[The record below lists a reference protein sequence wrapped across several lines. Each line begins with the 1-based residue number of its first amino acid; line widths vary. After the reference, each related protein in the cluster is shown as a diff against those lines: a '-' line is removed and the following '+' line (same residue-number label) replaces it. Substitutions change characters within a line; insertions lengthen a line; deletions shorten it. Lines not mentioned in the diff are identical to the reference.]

1 MNKDTLRIFG
11 LVLVIGAPVFFFLVF
26 RPLSKIPRPPAPPH
40 YYPLGVVESIN
51 DAHEK
56 EKDSVWQTVANDTFT
71 TQGGDQLELDSLR
84 DNVYVADFFFA
95 SCPGQCPIMSG
106 QLQRVQNAF
115 IKDRNFRIISF
126 SVDPKRDSVPRLRD
140 YAKVHN
146 AVSGRWYFV
155 TGPKEK
161 VYKVANESFHL
172 VAKEDQDDGPEAFI
186 HSEKFTLVDASGVIR
201 GYYNGLDSNSVNKM
215 MGDIVLVLRETE
227 QNYSFR
233 KNPKKRGGL
242 GKEENVFESKA
253 HDTSSAIKNNDH
265 DTAANKKK

>member
-40 YYPLGVVESIN
+40 YYPLGVVKSVN
-51 DAHEK
+51 DVHET
-56 EKDSVWQTVANDTFT
+56 EIDSVWQTVANDTFI
-71 TQGGDQLELDSLR
+71 TQSGDPLVLDSLR

-95 SCPGQCPIMSG
+95 SCPSQCPIMSG

-126 SVDPKRDSVPRLRD
+126 SVDPARDSVARLRQ
-140 YAKVHN
+140 YAKDHD
-146 AVSGRWYFV
+146 AITGRWYFA
-155 TGPKEK
+155 TGPKAK
-161 VYKVANESFHL
+161 TYKLANESFHL
-172 VAKEDQDDGPEAFI
+172 VAREDQDDGPEAFI

-201 GYYNGLDSNSVNKM
+201 GYYNGLDSSSVNKLM
-215 MGDIVLVLRETE
+215 ADIVLVLRETE

-242 GKEENVFESKA
+242 GKEKNPYERAAEDSSTK
-253 HDTSSAIKNNDH
+253 DTP
-265 DTAANKKK
+265 KK

>member
-51 DAHEK
+51 DIHEK
-56 EKDSVWQTVANDTFT
+56 EIDSVWQTVGNDTFT
-71 TQGGDQLELDSLR
+71 TQGGDQLVLDSLR

-95 SCPGQCPIMSG
+95 SCPGQCPIMTG

-115 IKDRNFRIISF
+115 IKDRNFRMISF
-126 SVDPKRDSVPRLRD
+126 SVDPKRDSVERLRQ
-140 YAKVHN
+140 YAKAHD
-146 AVSGRWYFV
+146 AVTGRWYFV
-155 TGPKEK
+155 TAPKEK
-161 VYKVANESFHL
+161 IYKVANESFHL
-172 VAKEDQDDGPEAFI
+172 IAKEDQDDGPEAFI
-186 HSEKFTLVDASGVIR
+186 HSEKFTLVDANGVIR
-201 GYYNGLDSNSVNKM
+201 GYYNGLDSASVGKM

-242 GKEENVFESKA
+242 GAEKNEYESKA
-253 HDTSSAIKNNDH
+253 SQKDSIK
-265 DTAANKKK
+265 K

>member
-1 MNKDTLRIFG
+1 MSKDTLRIFG

-40 YYPLGVVESIN
+40 YYPLGVVESVN
-51 DAHEK
+51 DIHEK
-56 EKDSVWQTVANDTFT
+56 EIDSVWQTVANDTFT
-71 TQGGDQLELDSLR
+71 TQSGDQLALDSLH

-95 SCPGQCPIMSG
+95 SCPSQCPTMAG

-126 SVDPKRDSVPRLRD
+126 SVDPARDTVARLRE
-140 YAKVHN
+140 YAKAHD
-146 AVSGRWYFV
+146 AITGRWYFV
-155 TGPKEK
+155 TAPKEK
-161 VYKVANESFHL
+161 TYKLANESFHL
-172 VAKEDQDDGPEAFI
+172 VAREDQEDGPNGFI
-186 HSEKFTLVDASGVIR
+186 HSEKFILVDCNGIIR

-242 GKEENVFESKA
+242 GKEQNEFEQKA
-253 HDTSSAIKNNDH
+253 SQIDTTKIKSN
-265 DTAANKKK
+265 DTASIKKK